1 MRTFI
6 EGFGLCNCF
15 LGRDFSLLDEGDDDK
30 DGWRQSFPC
39 LKEPRSFRCC
49 LEQVNQE
56 AFEAFH
62 LSHDKMGAI
71 ELSTKNIPGE
81 TVAFNGFCINYF
93 QTI

>member
-1 MRTFI
+1 MGI
-6 EGFGLCNCF
+6 ASCN
-15 LGRDFSLLDEGDDDK
+15 LVNDYVNSY
-30 DGWRQSFPC
+30 PC
-39 LKEPRSFRCC
+39 LKEPRSFRGC

-81 TVAFNGFCINYF
+81 RKTEL
-93 QTI
+93 